1 MKTTLTITIVLL
13 TLTSCSVQKRMY
25 SPGYNFTWN
34 MNKHNAPKS
43 IITDTNSNKIKTASA
58 NDSLVT
64 DDYVASIE
72 TKITVTK
79 TEKIS
84 LTTVKKTKLNT
95 VKNVVTKLDTVIGT
109 EQDDLKKQE
118 KLIREANVA
127 FSISLGSIFLFTM
140 SPLALIISFVLAKRV
155 LREID
160 KYPHVTKTKKR
171 AKFAVK
177 AFWVYLIVM
186 PILLVI
192 GIIYFM
198 NTSTMDN
205 FLTL

>member
-1 MKTTLTITIVLL
+1 MKTTLTIIIALL

-25 SPGYNFTWN
+25 SLGYNFTWN
-34 MNKHNAPKS
+34 TNKNSAATHSTSA
-43 IITDTNSNKIKTASA
+43 TNNNQMKETTL
-58 NDSLVT
+58 NDSLIT
-64 DDYVASIE
+64 DDYVASAQN
-72 TKITVTK
+72 KITIAK
-79 TEKIS
+79 TEKIN
-84 LTTVKKTKLNT
+84 LTAIKKIKLST

-109 EQDDLKKQE
+109 EQDDFKKQE

-140 SPLALIISFVLAKRV
+140 SPLAIIFSYVLAKRV
-155 LREID
+155 LREVER
-160 KYPHVTKTKKR
+160 YPHLTKTKKR